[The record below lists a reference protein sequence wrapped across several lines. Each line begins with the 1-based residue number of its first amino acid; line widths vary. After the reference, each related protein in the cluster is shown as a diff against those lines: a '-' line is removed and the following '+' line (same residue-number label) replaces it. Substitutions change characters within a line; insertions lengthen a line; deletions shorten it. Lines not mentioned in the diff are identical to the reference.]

1 MCRTQP
7 SKCAYIKKKINY
19 PRVYSHLALVCGA
32 CPQRGRRVLGKNTVW
47 GIRPCIPYVCLTA
60 SAVVD
65 MKTCVCAV
73 YATLRTG
80 NTIKRGHSRNTMQ
93 RFYYYS
99 CNFTGTCIIVVWLI
113 VGNFYFP
120 RFYIMSRKL
129 LTRRSQPNHQVPFYF
144 LLYISSFSWL
154 N

>member
-99 CNFTGTCIIVVWLI
+99 CNFTGTCIIIVWLI

-120 RFYIMSRKL
+120 RFY
-129 LTRRSQPNHQVPFYF
+129 NVPKTTNQAESTKPSSPFLFSVIYF
-144 LLYISSFSWL
+144 LI
-154 N
+154 